1 MSQVRVQSVFFVLLG
16 TFALFLAAWV
26 AGCGAHQ
33 RASTR
38 RTPGV
43 QLEQVTRID
52 VVCIT
57 EAGDFQSWRG
67 SAVITGPSTLLT
79 AQHVVDCKTG
89 VMMAHAEDGSLV
101 PIVVDAIAPA
111 LDIASVSTIAP
122 AWPSARPVSIG
133 PVPEL
138 GAEVC
143 LVSAVPRN
151 DRQCGRVNGRSA
163 SDATHDAFVEP
174 GNSGGGVYDMQGRLV
189 GIVSTYRICS
199 AGGMGQVCGGGFGPV
214 ASVPW
219 MVTR

>member
-1 MSQVRVQSVFFVLLG
+1 MSQVRVKSVFFVLLG
-16 TFALFLAAWV
+16 TFALCLATWV

-33 RASTR
+33 RANTR

-57 EAGDFQSWRG
+57 ESGEFTGWRG

-79 AQHVVDCKTG
+79 AAHVVDCKAG
-89 VMMAHAEDGSLV
+89 VMMAHAEDGSVV
-101 PIVVDAIAPA
+101 PIVVDAVAPG

-122 AWPSARPVSIG
+122 AWPSARSVSIG
-133 PVPEL
+133 PVPAL

-151 DRQCGRVNGRSA
+151 DRQCGRVNGRSSTEA
-163 SDATHDAFVEP
+163 SHDAFVEP
-174 GNSGGGVYDMQGRLV
+174 GNSGGGVYDLQGRLV
-189 GIVSTYRICS
+189 GIVSTYRICP
-199 AGGMGQVCGGGFGPV
+199 AGGMGQVCGGGFGAV
-214 ASVPW
+214 SAVPW
-219 MVTR
+219 MVR